1 VFEGIE
7 GDVTCVSTM
16 MLGSLSA
23 GCEVRI
29 SWCGSTKL
37 TTRSAST
44 ESIKYRARVLNS
56 MFGGCDQE
64 IDELVCLRELL
75 FIKSISSIRLP

>member
-1 VFEGIE
+1 VDEG
-7 GDVTCVSTM
+7 TCVLMM

-56 MFGGCDQE
+56 IFGKCDQE
-64 IDELVCLRELL
+64 ADQLVCSRELL
-75 FIKSISSIRLP
+75 LIKSIRSIRLP